1 MSSSCLLV
9 LTSALAPAFPG
20 PEYLRPTIH
29 FTRDEVSEFAA
40 WHDIAGAFTHRGVHH
55 IYQGEGWNHAFSTD
69 LVNWRAGPHGPRKEH
84 ETYAGMDSFSDP
96 CSGFVTKDDEGVV
109 CAGFRQC
116 GSSKGVNK
124 TNYHDWDVP
133 LELRCALDDNLTA
146 WNDAA
151 PDYLFNVTFY
161 RPVPYDPARPWRE
174 ADGHYYVLLSFDHCN
189 VTTKKLPCDSG
200 GGMLVAWRSP
210 ALRGPKADWQYV
222 GPVFSSN
229 RTVIPGAHLAK
240 EFVTIDYLGGL
251 PGDPA
256 ASSGLGT
263 RIFLNNVGGNGG
275 GLGCCSGTTS
285 FFVVEQAAPG
295 APLVEVAPQGMVD
308 WGAFRLRDGPPSP
321 PSAASAATAATA
333 AWPGIEFLDGKG
345 SRGLS
350 MARTLGSED
359 ADQVT
364 KPGRRVLIGWTGPPD
379 ASTPLLNGSN
389 SKGSAQ
395 SLPRDLSLGAD
406 RSLRQAFVPELR
418 ALRDQHMSAR
428 GVDAW
433 FPQPG
438 GLQAEVLAA
447 LPPSCATKGARC
459 GVSMLGDGEN
469 ATAVN
474 LDTNRGLVLVDARS
488 QGNYIRAGPLPPPL
502 PSSGGYV
509 VHAYVDHCLLE
520 LIVNNATALV
530 VYVAPTERAGRVQL
544 LGMPEN
550 PEAAALDVWTL
561 KSAAHGRS

>member
-1 MSSSCLLV
+1 MHRVGLKDMSSSCLLV

-229 RTVIPGAHLAK
+229 HRSRAPSGQG
-240 EFVTIDYLGGL
+240 FVTIDYLGGL
-251 PGDPA
+251 RHPA
-256 ASSGLGT
+256 ASSGS
-263 RIFLNNVGGNGG
+263 RIFLNNGR
-275 GLGCCSGTTS
+275 
-285 FFVVEQAAPG
+285 QRRRRAAAPAPRASSCRTGG
-295 APLVEVAPQGMVD
+295 AWGALVEVAPGMVD
-308 WGAFRLRDGPPSP
+308 WGAFRC
-321 PSAASAATAATA
+321 ATALVA
-333 AWPGIEFLDGKG
+333 AIG
-345 SRGLS
+345 SLGGYGCYGSVAGHRIPRWHGQPRPRW
-350 MARTLGSED
+350 RTRTRTPTGELAGP
-359 ADQVT
+359 ACV
-364 KPGRRVLIGWTGPPD
+364 GWTGPPD
-379 ASTPLLNGSN
+379 AAHPSSTGATPRARRSRFHTTSRRAPAARSAGLRAGLRAAWSAHERSWRRCMVPAAGTPAEAARCRRRADQRAARSCSAMARTQQSISTPTVAS
-389 SKGSAQ
+389 STSR
-395 SLPRDLSLGAD
+395 SRGA
-406 RSLRQAFVPELR
+406 S
-418 ALRDQHMSAR
+418 
-428 GVDAW
+428 
-433 FPQPG
+433 
-438 GLQAEVLAA
+438 
-447 LPPSCATKGARC
+447 
-459 GVSMLGDGEN
+459 
-469 ATAVN
+469 
-474 LDTNRGLVLVDARS
+474 
-488 QGNYIRAGPLPPPL
+488 
-502 PSSGGYV
+502 
-509 VHAYVDHCLLE
+509 
-520 LIVNNATALV
+520 
-530 VYVAPTERAGRVQL
+530 
-544 LGMPEN
+544 
-550 PEAAALDVWTL
+550 
-561 KSAAHGRS
+561 